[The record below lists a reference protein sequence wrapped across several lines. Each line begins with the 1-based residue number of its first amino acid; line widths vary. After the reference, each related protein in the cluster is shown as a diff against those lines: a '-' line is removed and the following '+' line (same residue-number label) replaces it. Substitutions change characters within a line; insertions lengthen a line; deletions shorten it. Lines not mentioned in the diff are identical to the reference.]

1 MNLDSFVF
9 GAWKCCQHATLAL
22 DECTEMKPKHILLFA
37 AVSAL
42 GLPVGMAAKRLTR
55 DVPVPVAN
63 DTGNPQKTRSQRA
76 SADDLGASG
85 KPAVPPKLSTVRTTD
100 TLDTLTAPDADP
112 LYSRLALWM
121 MDASEQDIAAYWE
134 SVRDQKDRPNQI
146 TDLVFINWTRLNPRG
161 AIAAV
166 AGTKNE
172 HYAWWAWAC
181 HEPQE
186 ALTAALAAN
195 PDRVNN
201 VAWGLGEFQA
211 EWLRAHWDQ
220 IPEAARNNAIRGMTK
235 WDDTDKPLEVLEFLK
250 KQDAPFNQGIFSTL
264 IRKDP
269 YAALDWMQE
278 NQATISR
285 YYGDKESVMKE
296 LVETMARSQPDSLQR
311 LADQTPSG
319 ELKRKMEAALFDN
332 LVLTD
337 PDAALEQAKSTK
349 APAIATQRLATVGMN
364 WVESDPDKAFE
375 VAAALFKTNPNAMS
389 VETTIEGPDSVS
401 SWHYSNNNT
410 VEELVTALMTKDP
423 ARTMELQE
431 PDSQPFGRVANIWA
445 ELDVVSYTHWVNQQ
459 ADPETRDKAAS
470 VLVNQLIEEE
480 QFTDAA
486 EWAMSSKTARE
497 NLINLIHQ
505 WNQSDPAEAKKWLET
520 TNLTESERANLE
532 RFLKRNP

>member
-1 MNLDSFVF
+1 
-9 GAWKCCQHATLAL
+9 
-22 DECTEMKPKHILLFA
+22 MKTKHILLIA
-37 AVSAL
+37 AVSAI
-42 GLPVGMAAKRLTR
+42 GLPCGMAGKHMTR
-55 DVPVPVAN
+55 
-63 DTGNPQKTRSQRA
+63 GNQDPLPTDPAGPQKTRSHRTK
-76 SADDLGASG
+76 SENLPESG
-85 KPAVPPKLSTVRTTD
+85 KPGATAQKASTLRSTD
-100 TLDTLTAPDADP
+100 TLETLSALDSQSI
-112 LYSRLALWM
+112 YSRLALWM

-134 SVRDQKDRPNQI
+134 SVRAQEDRPNEI

-172 HYAWWAWAC
+172 HHAWWAWSC
-181 HEPQE
+181 HEPQA

-220 IPEAARNNAIRGMTK
+220 IPEAARSNAIRGMTK

-250 KQDAPFNQGIFSTL
+250 NQDAPFNRGIFSTL

-319 ELKRKMEAALFDN
+319 ELKRTMEEALFAN

-337 PDAALEQAKSTK
+337 PDAALEQAKATK

-364 WVESDPDKAFE
+364 SVESDPDKAFE
-375 VAAALFKTNPNAMS
+375 IAEALFKANPNAMS

-423 ARTMELQE
+423 ARTMELQA

-445 ELDVVSYTHWVNQQ
+445 ELDIVAYTHWVNQQ
-459 ADPETRDKAAS
+459 SDPETRNKAAS
-470 VLVNQLIEEE
+470 VLVNQLIDQE
-480 QFTDAA
+480 QYQEAA
-486 EWAMSSKTARE
+486 EWAMSSETTRD
-497 NLINLIHQ
+497 NLVNLIHQ

-520 TNLTESERANLE
+520 TDLTESERTRVE
-532 RFLKRNP
+532 KFLRSTSGMQTGRH

>member
-1 MNLDSFVF
+1 
-9 GAWKCCQHATLAL
+9 
-22 DECTEMKPKHILLFA
+22 MKPKHILLIA
-37 AVSAL
+37 AVSATGFL
-42 GLPVGMAAKRLTR
+42 CGIGAKRMTHGDPEISATDPAGPRQTR
-55 DVPVPVAN
+55 SSRLSTDDPQSQGNPVAVA
-63 DTGNPQKTRSQRA
+63 PRLSKLRS
-76 SADDLGASG
+76 D
-85 KPAVPPKLSTVRTTD
+85 D
-100 TLDTLTAPDADP
+100 TLETLAALDAES
-112 LYSRLALWM
+112 LYPRLALWM
-121 MDASEQDIAAYWE
+121 IDASEADIAAYWE
-134 SVRDQKDRPNQI
+134 SVRGQKDRPNDI
-146 TDLVFINWTRLNPRG
+146 TDLVFINWTRLNPQG

-166 AGTKNE
+166 AGSDQE

-181 HEPQE
+181 HDPQG

-211 EWLRAHWDQ
+211 EWLRANWDK
-220 IPEAARNNAIRGMTK
+220 IPEAARSNAIRGMTK

-250 KQDAPFNQGIFSTL
+250 KQDAPFNRGIFSTL

-269 YAALDWMQE
+269 YAALDWMEE
-278 NQATISR
+278 NQTTVSR
-285 YYGDKESVMKE
+285 YYGDKESVMRE

-337 PDAALEQAKSTK
+337 PGAALEQAKSTK

-364 WVESDPDKAFE
+364 WVERDPDKAFE

-389 VETTIEGPDSVS
+389 VETTVEGPDSVS
-401 SWHYSNNNT
+401 SWHYSNNST
-410 VEELVTALMTKDP
+410 VEELVTALMTKEP
-423 ARTMELQE
+423 ARTMELQD

-470 VLVNQLIEEE
+470 VLVNQLIQEE

-505 WNQSDPAEAKKWLET
+505 WNQSDPTEAKKWLET
-520 TNLTESERANLE
+520 TNLTESERANVE